1 MKKHQVLLLLFSIL
15 NVATL
20 KAKVEIASIFND
32 NMVLQQQ
39 MDVNIWGTA
48 SPNKKVTI
56 QPTWTSTVFSTTS
69 DKNGKWKTKI
79 STPEAG
85 GPYHIKI
92 SDGEEKVL
100 SNILI
105 GEVWLCSGQSNMEM
119 PIKGFKNQRVDGSL
133 KAIVTSADTQIRLCQ
148 IKRIASDAP
157 QESCESEGKTCGPES
172 VANFSATGYFYAKML
187 RQVLG
192 VPIGII
198 EADWGGSA
206 IEAWMSNESLQSIT
220 QQLKTS
226 KNIRKKPQIQH
237 LPNKLF
243 NGMIHLI
250 IGYGIKGVIWWHGAN
265 NSRQYYNYELLFRTM
280 VNDWRNRWGIGDF
293 SFNLAQ
299 LAPYPFNNVMGY
311 MREAQVNCAR
321 NTPNCD
327 IAILLDISDSTFMHG
342 PIKEVVG
349 ERFAYIA
356 LAQTYGMKGFEYT
369 GPIYKSMEIKK
380 DKIRIFF
387 DHATEGLTSYGKKLT
402 EFEIAGKDKVFHP
415 ATAEITKEGLY
426 VSSPDVPQP
435 VAVRYAFQSFVT
447 GTLFNTAGLPASSF
461 RTDDW

>member
-157 QESCESEGKTCGPES
+157 QESCESEWKTCGPES

-192 VPIGII
+192 VSIGII

-243 NGMIHLI
+243 NGMIHPI
-250 IGYGIKGVIWWHGAN
+250 IGYGI
-265 NSRQYYNYELLFRTM
+265 NYLEP
-280 VNDWRNRWGIGDF
+280 W
-293 SFNLAQ
+293 
-299 LAPYPFNNVMGY
+299 
-311 MREAQVNCAR
+311 
-321 NTPNCD
+321 
-327 IAILLDISDSTFMHG
+327 ST
-342 PIKEVVG
+342 
-349 ERFAYIA
+349 
-356 LAQTYGMKGFEYT
+356 T
-369 GPIYKSMEIKK
+369 G
-380 DKIRIFF
+380 
-387 DHATEGLTSYGKKLT
+387 
-402 EFEIAGKDKVFHP
+402 EIAGESE
-415 ATAEITKEGLY
+415 T
-426 VSSPDVPQP
+426 S
-435 VAVRYAFQSFVT
+435 
-447 GTLFNTAGLPASSF
+447 ASI
-461 RTDDW
+461 WLN